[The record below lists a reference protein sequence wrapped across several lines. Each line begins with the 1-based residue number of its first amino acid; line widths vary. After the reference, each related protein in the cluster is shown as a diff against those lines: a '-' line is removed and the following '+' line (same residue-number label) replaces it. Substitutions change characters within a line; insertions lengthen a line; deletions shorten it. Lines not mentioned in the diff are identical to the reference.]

1 MNTQAQAS
9 QLHRLCVRRVQLKC
23 RTWRQ
28 QRQPA
33 DRVITLAAELRQRV
47 YIGRHVYRTG
57 MCDLNLTESQHIV
70 AALNEIS
77 GLAQQVGAHAISIT
91 ETDYMDH
98 EGLGEALAVLND
110 RVATAHQWVTE
121 KPVQHS

>member
-1 MNTQAQAS
+1 VSN
-9 QLHRLCVRRVQLKC
+9 L
-23 RTWRQ
+23 RQ
-28 QRQPA
+28 QRQRA

-47 YIGRHVYRTG
+47 YIGLHVYRTG